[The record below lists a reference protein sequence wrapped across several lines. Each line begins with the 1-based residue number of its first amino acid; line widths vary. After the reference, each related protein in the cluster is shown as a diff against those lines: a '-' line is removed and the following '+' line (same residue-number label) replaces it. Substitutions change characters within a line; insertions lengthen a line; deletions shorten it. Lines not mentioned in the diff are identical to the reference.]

1 MGRELL
7 CLCRVEA
14 RRLIWLI
21 GMMFAVILVFQYCEF
36 PYGNLLSSLFSAG
49 KASVGGN
56 SSFQNGDS
64 PSQSVSIGN
73 MTNLIDSNSHSTY
86 SVHERANTSNGR
98 DSIPKDA
105 SLSGKNGGS
114 NHSLGLDKDSSPENL
129 VKLNNI
135 SSENNGSAAEEARE
149 PEQRFYQTNYT
160 TDSDFSIHKI
170 EKDYNTSTSEHI
182 ESSDAGFASPSPAVP
197 PMNSSPHVASPP
209 LSGKG
214 KNSSLN
220 RVPKVNKGLELP
232 TSSVVSISE
241 MGDLL
246 LQSRAS
252 SHSATPQW
260 SSVVDQEL
268 LNARLLIE
276 NAPII
281 NNDPNLY
288 APIYRNVSMFKRSYE
303 LMEDNLKVYIYR
315 EGEKPI
321 LHQPRLNGIYAS
333 EGWFMKLLEANKKFI
348 TRDPR
353 KAHLFYLPFSSL
365 MLEET
370 FYVPNSHSFDK
381 FIQFLRNYLDMIS
394 AKYSSWNRTGG
405 ADHFLVACHDWAPA
419 ETNRIMAKCIRALCN
434 ADVKEGFVLGKDV
447 SLPETYV
454 RLARNPLRDLGGKP
468 PSQRSILAF
477 FAGRMHGLALQRIRE
492 LPGVRLV
499 IFQGR

>member
-73 MTNLIDSNSHSTY
+73 MTNLIDSNSLSTY
-86 SVHERANTSNGR
+86 SVHERANTSNGKDR
-98 DSIPKDA
+98 IPKDA

-214 KNSSLN
+214 KNSFLN

-241 MGDLL
+241 MSDLL

-252 SHSATPQW
+252 SHS
-260 SSVVDQEL
+260 VVCVKLQL
-268 LNARLLIE
+268 QVMLG
-276 NAPII
+276 
-281 NNDPNLY
+281 Y
-288 APIYRNVSMFKRSYE
+288 
-303 LMEDNLKVYIYR
+303 
-315 EGEKPI
+315 
-321 LHQPRLNGIYAS
+321 GIFWQS
-333 EGWFMKLLEANKKFI
+333 
-348 TRDPR
+348 
-353 KAHLFYLPFSSL
+353 
-365 MLEET
+365 
-370 FYVPNSHSFDK
+370 
-381 FIQFLRNYLDMIS
+381 
-394 AKYSSWNRTGG
+394 
-405 ADHFLVACHDWAPA
+405 C
-419 ETNRIMAKCIRALCN
+419 
-434 ADVKEGFVLGKDV
+434 
-447 SLPETYV
+447 
-454 RLARNPLRDLGGKP
+454 
-468 PSQRSILAF
+468 
-477 FAGRMHGLALQRIRE
+477 
-492 LPGVRLV
+492 
-499 IFQGR
+499 